1 MIKQIFTDNE
11 REELIG
17 KLISIWVDGIDLESL
32 IDYYREGQESFLSLL
47 TDNELAEFCE
57 EEDVEVGE

>member
-1 MIKQIFTDNE
+1 MINKMFTENE

-17 KLISIWVDGIDLESL
+17 KLINVWVDRIDLESL

-47 TDNELAEFCE
+47 PDEELRDYCE
-57 EEDVEVGE
+57 EEDIEVGE